1 MGKFFKRSGALFA
14 ILGVGRII
22 SIAFRALD
30 NHNLFLKL
38 FDERITRHAKRVKLI
53 IFYDLVL

>member
-1 MGKFFKRSGALFA
+1 MGKLFKRSGALFT

-38 FDERITRHAKRVKLI
+38 LDERITRHAKRVKLI